1 MSTIVFV
8 HAHPD
13 DEASSTSGSIAR
25 ATALGHRVV
34 IVYATDGSQ
43 GSLPEGTAGS
53 LAELRRAE
61 AEASAVIT
69 GAQRLVW
76 LPYHDSGMRGWD
88 ANTAEGAFMQAD
100 VDAVARQI
108 ADVLDDEGAQRWW
121 AMTGTGATD
130 TPIMSRCTGSPVAQ
144 PSWRRIT
151 PVTSRSP

>member
-13 DEASSTSGSIAR
+13 DEASQTSGSIAR
-25 ATALGHRVV
+25 AVAQGHRVV

-43 GSLPEGTAGS
+43 GSLPEGEAGS
-53 LAELRRAE
+53 LADLRRAE
-61 AEASAVIT
+61 AEASAAVT

-88 ANTAEGAFMQAD
+88 ANAAAGAFMQAD

-108 ADVLDDEGAQRWW
+108 ADLLDEEDADAVVGYDWHGVLA
-121 AMTGTGATD
+121 
-130 TPIMSRCTGSPVAQ
+130 
-144 PSWRRIT
+144 
-151 PVTSRSP
+151 TSRSR